1 MPIRFKSYKKIVLVM
16 WVLAIATIPI
26 WSAIQNP
33 KPGWDL
39 QVYRNAVH
47 ALRIGHDPYADG
59 IARQQSY
66 HETGPHP
73 VDDMP
78 PYTYV
83 YSLLTLPALRVAAQH
98 PRIFSVGLYWLFYCA
113 GALSMVW
120 AGKQAADEGELPFVA
135 FVAPAAVYFP
145 CLLQSSVILSGNVA
159 YVLYGLVLTA
169 AILGWKCGRWAV
181 FYIAV
186 FLAAC
191 CKAPMLT
198 LLAIPVLSARRQWLP
213 AGATAAAALALF
225 GLQPILWPSQFGHY
239 LQAVELQF
247 SYNHDFGVS
256 PAGLFGNTLDA
267 FHLPYSP
274 ASGVLYV
281 TYALAV
287 CLVLFRLST
296 YFHAGRITLEQWMPL
311 ILVGTVLLNPRIKEY
326 DVAAITMPLAI
337 ILWRLCAL
345 SATPLEQAWK
355 ALAMLLGCNWIV
367 ATAGDGVWEPTACL
381 LLLGLFAG
389 GAWEATRLLPEPHQI
404 KQVMSPQREMAY

>member
-1 MPIRFKSYKKIVLVM
+1 
-16 WVLAIATIPI
+16 
-26 WSAIQNP
+26 
-33 KPGWDL
+33 
-39 QVYRNAVH
+39 
-47 ALRIGHDPYADG
+47 
-59 IARQQSY
+59 
-66 HETGPHP
+66 
-73 VDDMP
+73 
-78 PYTYV
+78 
-83 YSLLTLPALRVAAQH
+83 
-98 PRIFSVGLYWLFYCA
+98 
-113 GALSMVW
+113 MVW

-256 PAGLFGNTLDA
+256 PAGLFGNTLYA